1 MLDVKEVYDATV
13 SRWRSREQ
21 LELASL
27 ILNGIAHKQQDQ
39 VIQAN
44 EMPRRSMRE
53 ILDELPGGRIFK
65 TSEDVDGYLRE
76 ERDSWE
82 R

>member
-1 MLDVKEVYDATV
+1 MENLQQLYETTV
-13 SRWRSREQ
+13 SQLPLSVQ

-27 ILNGIAHKQQDQ
+27 ILNRVTEAQRQQE
-39 VIQAN
+39 VKSSH
-44 EMPRRSMRE
+44 RLSV
-53 ILDELPGGRIFK
+53 LDIIEGLPGGRIFK
-65 TSEDVDGYLRE
+65 TSAEADAYLRE